1 MLNYFLIIYGIP
13 GLLADSGYHG
23 YLWKLLDDS

>member
-1 MLNYFLIIYGIP
+1 MLNYFLTTPGILI
-13 GLLADSGYHG
+13 LLTDGGYHG